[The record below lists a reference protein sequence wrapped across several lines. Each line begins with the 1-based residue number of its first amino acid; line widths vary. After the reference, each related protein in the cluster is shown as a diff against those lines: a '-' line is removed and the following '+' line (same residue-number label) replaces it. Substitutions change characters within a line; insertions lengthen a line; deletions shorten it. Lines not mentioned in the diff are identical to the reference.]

1 MYPVLFEYSLYV
13 QLGIDN
19 AVSIVEKETRLNFIL
34 QKLYATSAIKTFRLI
49 KVLYN
54 HSRN

>member
-13 QLGIDN
+13 QLGIEN
-19 AVSIVEKETRLNFIL
+19 AVSIGEKETHLNFIV
-34 QKLYATSAIKTFRLI
+34 QKLYATSAIKTIRLI
-49 KVLYN
+49 TVLYN